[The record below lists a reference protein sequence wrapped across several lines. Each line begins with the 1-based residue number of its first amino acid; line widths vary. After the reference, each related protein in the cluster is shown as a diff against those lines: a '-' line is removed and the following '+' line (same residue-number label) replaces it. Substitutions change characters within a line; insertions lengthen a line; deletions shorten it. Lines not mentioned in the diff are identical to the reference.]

1 MGWFIAPVQ
10 NLARRPPPAHA
21 QEGLRHP
28 RCAPAGTCQDGRMR
42 SPIPDY
48 LQNVLDSCSRVQGGQ
63 VADYLKE
70 LSEVPSE
77 LFAIAVCTV
86 DGHLYHVGDVHTEFT
101 MQSISKPFTYALALQ
116 DQGLDAVLE
125 KVDVEPSGEAYNEIS
140 LERDTGRPRNPMI
153 NAGALATYGL
163 LHGSD
168 AADRQ
173 RRLLEFYST
182 VAGRPLELN
191 EEVLHAELRT
201 AFRNRAI
208 AYLLRN
214 ADIIDGDPGDV
225 VDGYTAQCSVSVTV
239 DDLARMAATLANGG
253 VHFTTGEQIVDP
265 DAVRQTLSVMLTSGM
280 YDSAG
285 DWVTSVGIPAKSG
298 VSGGIIGVLP
308 GQVGIAVFSPPLD
321 RHGNSVR
328 GVEVF
333 EQLSADMGLHIM
345 SGPKTTF
352 SVLAEAYLADMRDGD
367 GEQVTVYEIQGD
379 IKFAGAERI
388 VREFTDYVPEEDRLL
403 LDLSRAGGF
412 DEIARRLVLEV
423 IGRLI
428 VQEGKKVYLVD
439 PGGFLDAQEHDEPDT
454 ARPIKLRRAAEL
466 IVEPLPSDD
475 MATHAR

>member
-1 MGWFIAPVQ
+1 MK
-10 NLARRPPPAHA
+10 
-21 QEGLRHP
+21 
-28 RCAPAGTCQDGRMR
+28 

-48 LQNVLDSCSRVQGGQ
+48 LREVLHTCAGVQGGD
-63 VADYLKE
+63 VADYIEE
-70 LSEVPSE
+70 LSLIPAD

-86 DGHLYHVGDVHTEFT
+86 DGHLYHVGDVETPFT

-116 DQGLDAVLE
+116 DQGLERVLE
-125 KVDVEPSGEAYNEIS
+125 RVDVEPSGEAYNEIS
-140 LERDTGRPRNPMI
+140 LEQESGRPRNPMI

-163 LHGSD
+163 VAGAD

-182 VAGRPLELN
+182 VAGRDLGLN
-191 EEVLHAELRT
+191 EEVLNAELRT

-214 ADIIDGDPGDV
+214 AEIIEGDPGDV

-265 DAVRQTLSVMLTSGM
+265 DAVRQTLSVMLTCGM

-308 GQVGIAVFSPPLD
+308 GQVGIAVYSPPLD

-328 GVEVF
+328 GVRVF

-352 SVLAEAYLADMRDGD
+352 SVIAEAYLADMRDGS

-388 VREFTDYVPEEDRLL
+388 VREFTDHVPDEDRVL

-412 DEIARRLVLEV
+412 DDVARRLVMEV
-423 IGRLI
+423 IRRLMLH
-428 VQEGKKVYLVD
+428 ERKTVYLVD
-439 PGGFLDAQEHDEPDT
+439 PGAFLGDGPDVSGQDEGEL
-454 ARPIKLRRAAEL
+454 RPRKLRRASDL
-466 IVEPLPSDD
+466 IVEPLPDD
-475 MATHAR
+475 DLATHAR